1 VRRPTIS
8 KWRRSEG
15 FLEWLDDGL
24 TRDVRL
30 RWGQVL
36 MVDWRFAM
44 LGSVEHMRFW
54 ASVLLKT
61 GGSSA
66 SWGHGQTEMQPQV
79 IIN

>member
-1 VRRPTIS
+1 
-8 KWRRSEG
+8 
-15 FLEWLDDGL
+15 
-24 TRDVRL
+24 
-30 RWGQVL
+30 VL